1 MDNIIGICIFYIILP
16 PPFYLDYMWT
26 LRIFALMNHTDILDK
41 CISVVGVANHSPYNS
56 RYGFITLKFNYP
68 VFYYQG
74 NSIIVLEVHKN
85 YMNLMGEMNF
95 YFRNVIKYI
104 GISPQ
109 DIAQWII
116 DSHQNKLRQKRS
128 ENEPYGYFG

>member
-1 MDNIIGICIFYIILP
+1 M
-16 PPFYLDYMWT
+16 T
-26 LRIFALMNHTDILDK
+26 
-41 CISVVGVANHSPYNS
+41 
-56 RYGFITLKFNYP
+56 
-68 VFYYQG
+68 
-74 NSIIVLEVHKN
+74 
-85 YMNLMGEMNF
+85 LMGEMNF